1 MNINFEYYK
10 IFYVIAKN
18 KNITKAANELNISQ
32 PAISRMLKTM
42 EDQMNTKLFIRQSK
56 GVLLTQ
62 EGKELYRLIG
72 ENISGIIKAE
82 NDFTKIIKDKTL
94 KIATDKSYLN
104 YLINNK
110 KIDSLLKNNTD
121 ISFINTNNFD
131 LLNHQL
137 VNNLIDFAIISE
149 PTNYQFSNE
158 LKFRKIDELHLIL
171 VSKFKDDNVN
181 SKPIVLQAN
190 NSKLWQ
196 LTESYIKSI
205 NDNSLDT
212 ITVDDYDNIYPLIYN
227 GYCSGILIK
236 EFILDNL
243 ENKSLYEISSSLNIP
258 SINTGVLYNTNN
270 ELKIKNLFSD
280 LSNTI
285 N

>member
-110 KIDSLLKNNTD
+110 KIDSLLKNNTN

-171 VSKFKDDNVN
+171 VSKFKDDNVY

-190 NSKLWQ
+190 NSKLRQ
-196 LTESYIKSI
+196 LTESYIKNI
-205 NDNSLDT
+205 NYNSLDT

-227 GYCSGILIK
+227 GYCNGILIK

-258 SINTGVLYNTNN
+258 SINIGVLYNTNN
-270 ELKIKNLFSD
+270 ELKIRDLFSRFK
-280 LSNTI
+280 
-285 N
+285 